1 MESIP
6 EVGTER
12 ERAEE
17 DTEREDKVCPQAM
30 WGDIPDPG
38 PLLQSPDKLHYQKQ
52 VQENKHA
59 GSYRTGWVNTDTM
72 LFIARDQV

>member
-6 EVGTER
+6 EVGMGR

-17 DTEREDKVCPQAM
+17 DAEREDKVCPQAM
-30 WGDIPDPG
+30 LGDIPDPG

-52 VQENKHA
+52 VQENKLVCI
-59 GSYRTGWVNTDTM
+59 YRTDCMKINTVMFVGSD
-72 LFIARDQV
+72 